1 MQARIPNP
9 GALLPEF
16 MQSLIQL
23 GTIAKKDYGVQERTL
38 SLMHL
43 RASQINGC
51 SVCVDMHV
59 RSLRSINETDERM
72 VAVAAWRDAP
82 YFNGAERA
90 ALALTEAA
98 TRMADRPDP
107 VPDEIWN
114 EAARHYNEKELAV
127 LTVHIALINLFNRL
141 NVPTRQIAGEWLKA
155 QANRLPQEQTKDP
168 IPA

>member
-1 MQARIPNP
+1 MARC
-9 GALLPEF
+9 
-16 MQSLIQL
+16 
-23 GTIAKKDYGVQERTL
+23 T
-38 SLMHL
+38 
-43 RASQINGC
+43 
-51 SVCVDMHV
+51 
-59 RSLRSINETDERM
+59 
-72 VAVAAWRDAP
+72 
-82 YFNGAERA
+82 FNGAERA

-168 IPA
+168 IWLARRCIRLSVRSGTP